1 MKKTTLTTLG
11 MLLGMT
17 CASMSFAADITVE
30 ILALPSSEGM
40 VMVSLFDR
48 PKGFPS
54 IITYGQQ
61 IAASRQVA
69 GQPLRLVFTD
79 LPAGRYAIAAF
90 HDKDGD
96 NKLTTNLMG
105 IPTEAMGFSN
115 NAKASFGPPSFDS
128 VAVEVSAQGATVK
141 LQLQ

>member
-1 MKKTTLTTLG
+1 MKQITRTTLG

-17 CASMSFAADITVE
+17 SASMSFAADITVE

-40 VMVSLFDR
+40 VKVSLFDR
-48 PKGFPS
+48 AREFPS
-54 IITYGQQ
+54 AGIYGQQ
-61 IAASRQVA
+61 VAASRQVA
-69 GQPLRLVFTD
+69 GQPLRMVFTD

-90 HDKDGD
+90 HDKDGND
-96 NKLTTNLMG
+96 KLTTNLMG

-128 VAVEVSAQGATVK
+128 AAIEVGAQGATIT
-141 LQLQ
+141 LQLE